1 MRTLLIAS
9 SLINIG
15 LTAHGGFKELVEPLK
30 LSKAAMLVLT
40 LMRKNQAMKQ
50 TPGAQGRQ
58 NLKKWKANAECPSQH
73 QSQGKTGGQGAN
85 TVRGL
90 PAHCA
95 EDKIE

>member
-1 MRTLLIAS
+1 MAALK
-9 SLINIG
+9 IG
-15 LTAHGGFKELVEPLK
+15 GAIKAFKGCNAGFDFDEKEPSNEANTRRARP
-30 LSKAAMLVLT
+30 S
-40 LMRKNQAMKQ
+40 
-50 TPGAQGRQ
+50 